1 LHYLKPPGFPVITG
15 VALEDKKKADK
26 AKACN
31 VNGVGKFT
39 DNGGEV
45 NDGLLLARL
54 KLFRHY

>member
-1 LHYLKPPGFPVITG
+1 LRYLKPSGFPVITG
-15 VALEDKKKADK
+15 VVLEGKKADK
-26 AKACN
+26 TKVCN

-39 DNGGEV
+39 DNGGKV